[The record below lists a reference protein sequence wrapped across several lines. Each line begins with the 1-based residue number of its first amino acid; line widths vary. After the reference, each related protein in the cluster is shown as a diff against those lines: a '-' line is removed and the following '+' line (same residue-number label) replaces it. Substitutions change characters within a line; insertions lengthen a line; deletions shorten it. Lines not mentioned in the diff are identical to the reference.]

1 MNYLDPSEK
10 QALDQERSEVLQQ
23 WDTWL
28 EKPLLVLSFAWLG
41 LFIIELIW
49 GLNPLLVAIG
59 ITIWLIFIV
68 DFGVKFLLAPRK
80 LPYLKHNW
88 LIVFSLLIP
97 ALRTFRIVGLIQS
110 LQSVHVVRGLHLLG
124 VMARTNR
131 GMRLLAAS
139 VQRRGVGYVMG
150 LTAIVLFIGTIGI
163 YAFEHKLSAG
173 IAAQSGSAP
182 VGITDYGTALWWTA
196 MVMTT
201 MGSDYFPKTAEGR
214 VLCFL
219 LALYAIAVCG
229 YATATL
235 AVFFV
240 DQDAENDDAELA
252 GAQSIQD
259 LKAEITALRTEIQSL
274 ARLKPNIEAKH
285 STS

>member
-1 MNYLDPSEK
+1 M
-10 QALDQERSEVLQQ
+10 
-23 WDTWL
+23 
-28 EKPLLVLSFAWLG
+28 G
-41 LFIIELIW
+41 LFIVELVW
-49 GLNPLLVAIG
+49 GLNHLLVAIAV
-59 ITIWLIFIV
+59 IIWIAFIV
-68 DFGVKFLLAPRK
+68 DFGIKFLLAPSK
-80 LPYLKHNW
+80 TSYLKHNW

-97 ALRTFRIVGLIQS
+97 AVRTFRIVGVIQS

-131 GMRLLAAS
+131 GMRLLATS
-139 VQRRGVGYVMG
+139 VQRRGVGYVVG
-150 LTAIVLFIGTIGI
+150 LTALVILVGATGI
-163 YAFEHKLSAG
+163 YAFEHKLSVG
-173 IAAQSGSAP
+173 TF
-182 VGITDYGTALWWTA
+182 GITDYGTALWWTA

-240 DQDAENDDAELA
+240 DQDAENDRAELA
-252 GAQSIQD
+252 GVTSIKALQ
-259 LKAEITALRTEIQSL
+259 AEITALRTEIQAL
-274 ARLKPNIEAKH
+274 ARRDLDQ
-285 STS
+285 

>member
-1 MNYLDPSEK
+1 MSDLNQRSKP
-10 QALDQERSEVLQQ
+10 ALDQERSEVLQQ
-23 WDTWL
+23 WEDWL
-28 EKPLLVLSFAWLG
+28 EMPMLVLGFAWLG
-41 LFIIELIW
+41 LFIVELVW
-49 GLNPLLVAIG
+49 GLNPLLVAIAAIIW
-59 ITIWLIFIV
+59 ITFIV
-68 DFGVKFLLAPRK
+68 DFGIKFLLAPRK
-80 LPYLKHNW
+80 ISYLKHNW

-97 ALRTFRIVGLIQS
+97 AVRTFRIVGVIQS
-110 LQSVHVVRGLHLLG
+110 LQSVHVIRGLHLLG

-131 GMRLLAAS
+131 GMRLLATS
-139 VQRRGVGYVMG
+139 VQRRGVGYVVG
-150 LTAIVLFIGTIGI
+150 LTAFVILVGATGI
-163 YAFEHKLSAG
+163 YAFEHKLSVG
-173 IAAQSGSAP
+173 T

-240 DQDAENDDAELA
+240 DQDAENDQAELA
-252 GAQSIQD
+252 GAKSIQA
-259 LKAEITALRTEIQSL
+259 LQAEVAALRTEIQAL
-274 ARLKPNIEAKH
+274 ARQDLDQ
-285 STS
+285 

>member
-1 MNYLDPSEK
+1 MSVLKPSDK
-10 QALDQERSEVLQQ
+10 QTLDQERSEVLQQ
-23 WDTWL
+23 WDAWL
-28 EKPLLVLSFAWLG
+28 EMPLLVLGFAWLG

-59 ITIWLIFIV
+59 ITIWLIFVV

-97 ALRTFRIVGLIQS
+97 ALRTFRIVGVIQS
-110 LQSVHVVRGLHLLG
+110 LPSVHVVRGLHLLG

-139 VQRRGVGYVMG
+139 VQRRGVGYVVG
-150 LTAIVLFIGTIGI
+150 LTAIVLFVGTIGI
-163 YAFEHKLSAG
+163 YAFEHKLSASVV
-173 IAAQSGSAP
+173 AQSGNVP
-182 VGITDYGTALWWTA
+182 TGITDYGMALWWTA
-196 MVMTT
+196 MMMTT
-201 MGSDYFPKTAEGR
+201 IGSDYFPKTAEGR

-235 AVFFV
+235 AIFFI
-240 DQDAENDDAELA
+240 DQDAESDNAALA
-252 GAQSIQD
+252 GEKSIQA
-259 LKAEITALRTEIQSL
+259 LQAEIAALRVEIQAL
-274 ARLKPNIEAKH
+274 VRQNLDQ
-285 STS
+285 